1 MDHDAT
7 APVPLISFA
16 YAAALIFIA
25 FLYQSAWFRVRRN
38 SSNKVSPW
46 RAMAF
51 HSGLFFVW
59 TAFASRLTFL
69 EHQSLTAHMIGHLL
83 LSSVAAPLLLFGNPF
98 AVLKS
103 SSMLVRSPSTAQ
115 RNVSAYSPTNLS
127 GALTHPLFCWISS
140 VAVLLFWHIPP
151 IFAVSMHNPPVHLF
165 EKITFLLTGLL
176 FWSPIIAPHRN
187 MQWPRWTMPLYLL
200 FATLPCDILS
210 AFLVFCDRIVYTS
223 YHGAH
228 APLFTSALAD
238 QQCAGALMW
247 VVVTFIYLTPAVI
260 ITMNE
265 LRVVYRGNAPQLPS
279 EADLKEVRMSFEE
292 LR

>member
-16 YAAALIFIA
+16 CAAALIFIA
-25 FLYQSAWFRVRRN
+25 VLYQSAWFRVRRN
-38 SSNKVSPW
+38 SSNKIPAW
-46 RAMAF
+46 RAVAF
-51 HSGLFFVW
+51 HSGLIFIW
-59 TAFASRLTFL
+59 IAFASGVAFL

-83 LSSVAAPLLLFGNPF
+83 LSSVAAPLLLLGNPF
-98 AVLKS
+98 AVLTLS
-103 SSMLVRSPSTAQ
+103 SKLVRSASTTQ
-115 RNVSAYSPTNLS
+115 RTTRGFIPTNLP

-140 VAVLLFWHIPP
+140 VAVLLFWHIPS
-151 IFAVSMHNPPVHLF
+151 IFALSMHNPPVHVF
-165 EKITFLLTGLL
+165 EKISFLVTGLL
-176 FWSPIIAPHRN
+176 FWLPVITPHRDAP
-187 MQWPRWTMPLYLL
+187 WPRWAMPLYLL

-210 AFLVFCDRIVYTS
+210 AFLVFCDRVLYAS

-228 APLFTSALAD
+228 AGLFASALAD

-265 LRVVYRGNAPQLPS
+265 LRADYRRNRAVS
-279 EADLKEVRMSFEE
+279 I
-292 LR
+292 